1 MRRVLTTFEE
11 RVGGVP
17 FLGCQ
22 SYSIADIA
30 TFPWARGVG
39 AFLGKPAEADYPKL
53 MAWVATINSRAGGLS
68 VRSIFQTFLSGAFG

>member
-1 MRRVLTTFEE
+1 M
-11 RVGGVP
+11 P

-30 TFPWARGVG
+30 TFPRARGIG
-39 AFLGKPAEADYPKL
+39 AFLGKPAEADPKL